1 MRSIIILLRILF
13 LLISFYGYSQFFRK
27 YLRPELIPGFLFC
40 AIGSTVFLGG
50 ILNVLSPTAWC
61 IAFAGVFLACF
72 SLYKQDSIR
81 RIFSWGTLFFAV
93 GIVFFLLLLFGSKF
107 THYDNFSHW
116 AVAPKIMIE
125 TNRFPNQTDLNY
137 EFQSYPLGS
146 AAFIYYLT
154 EISGLSAEWF
164 QMFAQAVLLLGLVSG
179 IFVFTTK
186 SSSILLAAA
195 GAVILMSNNI
205 DFVDLLVDTLLPLI
219 GLAGIFF
226 CHYYKDDL
234 LKKLPFIIPYSVFL
248 ISVKNSGIFY
258 VAAIICLALF
268 YTKSERNKGVY
279 KTAVLFS
286 PFISLAMWKIHVKLV
301 FPKGLTSKHSMS
313 IANFSSVFQDKS
325 PGDITSIVSAIF
337 RETFSLSNAGIQ
349 LLLIALMLWLIWKYV
364 YRTSRSHFS
373 AMLLVMTVS
382 YIVYQI
388 GTIAM
393 FLFSMPQDE
402 AVTLAGYG
410 RYHQSILTF
419 LGGLLLL
426 DFILALEEPSSG
438 QFLQLSLSVLCCIA
452 LYVTVKPD
460 FSFFTKQHLEGTT
473 REQFDRLFEDY
484 DVLPYCRYA
493 IIVSQDREDYGYL
506 HYLSNYRLGS
516 QEHEIL
522 TDSQLETA
530 DWIIFDYILF
540 FNETDVTR
548 AFLAEHYPD
557 VVDPVVN
564 LNNYR

>member
-13 LLISFYGYSQFFRK
+13 LLISFYGYLQFFRK

-50 ILNVLSPTAWC
+50 ILNILSPTAWC

-93 GIVFFLLLLFGSKF
+93 GIVFFLLLLFGCKF

-125 TNRFPNQTDLNY
+125 TNRFPNHTDLNY

-146 AAFIYYLT
+146 SAFIYYFV

-268 YTKSERNKGVY
+268 YTRSDKNKGIY

-286 PFISLAMWKIHVKLV
+286 PFISLANVEDSCQTCISQGTDQQTLHVYRELLLRLSGQVTRRYHFHCICDFQRNLFSFQRRYSAAADCSDALV
-301 FPKGLTSKHSMS
+301 DLEICIPHFTESFLRDASGHDGILY
-313 IANFSSVFQDKS
+313 
-325 PGDITSIVSAIF
+325 
-337 RETFSLSNAGIQ
+337 RLSNWNNCNVPVFYAAG
-349 LLLIALMLWLIWKYV
+349 
-364 YRTSRSHFS
+364 
-373 AMLLVMTVS
+373 
-382 YIVYQI
+382 
-388 GTIAM
+388 
-393 FLFSMPQDE
+393 
-402 AVTLAGYG
+402 
-410 RYHQSILTF
+410 
-419 LGGLLLL
+419 
-426 DFILALEEPSSG
+426 
-438 QFLQLSLSVLCCIA
+438 
-452 LYVTVKPD
+452 
-460 FSFFTKQHLEGTT
+460 
-473 REQFDRLFEDY
+473 
-484 DVLPYCRYA
+484 
-493 IIVSQDREDYGYL
+493 
-506 HYLSNYRLGS
+506 
-516 QEHEIL
+516 
-522 TDSQLETA
+522 
-530 DWIIFDYILF
+530 
-540 FNETDVTR
+540 
-548 AFLAEHYPD
+548 
-557 VVDPVVN
+557 
-564 LNNYR
+564 